1 MLLDRIKGVAMYGA
15 WFYGMLRRRLPSLNR
30 PYCQR
35 TVFTTH
41 HGIPGG
47 NPDQV
52 QTHRKWVNVAVGRL
66 RLKRQHE
73 RDRMTLSLPTAKL
86 ASWLVAKELDLPF
99 VTCVGTVVAVKH
111 FAGSQSPR
119 QKITKQAAVERPAPP
134 GLGPQELSEIR
145 FGGVCFC
152 GECGARPNQSCN
164 N

>member
-1 MLLDRIKGVAMYGA
+1 MKGVAMYGA